1 MSESLFENIIKLH
14 EYIESSSYIPCI
26 QCKVASYFSNRQA
39 CSESRGLKKN
49 NTKIA
54 SQINKKL
61 GEALFFSA
69 LQGPTPSAKGVVK
82 CDTEVEFDGV

>member
-1 MSESLFENIIKLH
+1 
-14 EYIESSSYIPCI
+14 
-26 QCKVASYFSNRQA
+26 
-39 CSESRGLKKN
+39 
-49 NTKIA
+49 
-54 SQINKKL
+54 L